1 MADLKIKLAVDRS
14 RNRVL
19 FADAG
24 SDFVDVLLS
33 FLTLPLSAVALCA
46 GASSSPGCLSC
57 LRASVTQLSDSK
69 LLRGAACHG
78 IPLGP
83 HYRAIRDFLCQ
94 WHGRY
99 SCECDCLLT
108 IVMSQASQQ
117 QQGHGSDCKCWKV
130 MARVAHV
137 FNQATR
143 TEIFLKGKQRF
154 VIGDDLAIKPAS
166 TSSTLSLLQKT
177 GSDLIR
183 HGFEEVEVCVGLAE
197 VTYKKP
203 CSTLSAPSSLKR

>member
-1 MADLKIKLAVDRS
+1 
-14 RNRVL
+14 
-19 FADAG
+19 
-24 SDFVDVLLS
+24 
-33 FLTLPLSAVALCA
+33 
-46 GASSSPGCLSC
+46 
-57 LRASVTQLSDSK
+57 
-69 LLRGAACHG
+69 
-78 IPLGP
+78 
-83 HYRAIRDFLCQ
+83 
-94 WHGRY
+94 
-99 SCECDCLLT
+99 
-108 IVMSQASQQ
+108 
-117 QQGHGSDCKCWKV
+117 

-166 TSSTLSLLQKT
+166 TRSTLSLLQKT

-203 CSTLSAPSSLKR
+203 CSTLSAPSSLNT